1 MSFSGETKQELS
13 RLSIK
18 TKHCRV
24 AELAAIFLLCGSYS
38 VRSDG
43 RIFLVLQSE
52 GLPVIRRA
60 GYLLHVIS
68 GNPGEVSVLGSG
80 SWKKSRVYTL
90 AVTDSAQAI
99 FILRELRLMTPTG
112 VLHEPGGAPAPALLK
127 RECCQKA
134 FLRGAF
140 LFSGAIS
147 DPTKSY
153 HLEIVCTSPAFATRL
168 IEVFAHFA
176 VMARH
181 MQRRNNEVVYI
192 KDSEGISDALT
203 LMGAATA
210 RLAFENIR
218 IYRSISGDVNRKVNC
233 ETANLNKT
241 VTAGASQ
248 LEDIALIE
256 ETIGLS
262 ALPDVLR
269 EAAMIR
275 LDNPDASL
283 QELGE
288 LLVPPVGKSGM
299 NHRFRKLKTMA
310 ADLKKNKKKAAGP
323 VA

>member
-13 RLSIK
+13 RLSVK
-18 TKHCRV
+18 AGHCRI

-60 GYLLHVIS
+60 AYLLQVI
-68 GNPGEVSVLGSG
+68 GKGPGEVSVLGSG

-90 AVTDSAQAI
+90 AVTDSARAI
-99 FILRELRLMTPTG
+99 AILKELRLMTQTG
-112 VLHEPGGAPAPALLK
+112 VLHETGGAADSALLK
-127 RECCQKA
+127 RECCQRA

-153 HLEIVCTSPAFATRL
+153 HLEIVCSSKEFAEQLIEAFARFDVT
-168 IEVFAHFA
+168 
-176 VMARH
+176 ARH
-181 MQRRNNEVVYI
+181 MRRRSNEVVYI

-203 LMGAATA
+203 LMGAAAA
-210 RLAFENIR
+210 RLKFENIR
-218 IYRSISGDVNRKVNC
+218 IYRGISGDVNRKVNC

-241 VTAGASQ
+241 VTAGVSQ

-256 ETIGLS
+256 ETMGLS
-262 ALPDVLR
+262 ALPEVLR
-269 EAAMIR
+269 EAALAR

-299 NHRFRKLKTMA
+299 NHRFRKLKAIA
-310 ADLKKNKKKAAGP
+310 ADIRKSC
-323 VA
+323 